1 MRSRKSAT
9 ASSDVNEFLSLYFM
23 KHPTF
28 SDARTFIIDV
38 SKMGGDT
45 GIMSSSGS
53 VTYETLNGLLDK
65 DETMRDINIGY
76 NNSIAVLDDL
86 KSRGLTWSVLHWVPQ
101 VVGGII
107 KGNPSDIVIELDD
120 GTYTGYSNKISVVKM
135 QHQNLTQVFGLHIK
149 NLVIELKSV
158 V

>member
-28 SDARTFIIDV
+28 SDARTFIVDV

-53 VTYETLNGLLDK
+53 VTYETLNELLDK
-65 DETMRDINIGY
+65 DEETREM
-76 NNSIAVLDDL
+76 
-86 KSRGLTWSVLHWVPQ
+86 
-101 VVGGII
+101 
-107 KGNPSDIVIELDD
+107 
-120 GTYTGYSNKISVVKM
+120 
-135 QHQNLTQVFGLHIK
+135 
-149 NLVIELKSV
+149 
-158 V
+158 